1 MAAFSGSG
9 IIIRLRKSCRF
20 VSFVETRFLS
30 LKSAR
35 SQQGDTLERGRS
47 RGVHNLGEITTKTG
61 LSRGAC
67 RFDRDGDVPYGTEV
81 SEDGIL
87 PIAQKLDISGVC
99 ALGTYGV

>member
-9 IIIRLRKSCRF
+9 ILIRLRKSCRF

-35 SQQGDTLERGRS
+35 TQKGDTLERGKS
-47 RGVHNLGEITTKTG
+47 RGVHNLGEITKTG

-67 RFDRDGDVPYGTEV
+67 RFDRGRWRALRHR
-81 SEDGIL
+81 SE
-87 PIAQKLDISGVC
+87 
-99 ALGTYGV
+99 